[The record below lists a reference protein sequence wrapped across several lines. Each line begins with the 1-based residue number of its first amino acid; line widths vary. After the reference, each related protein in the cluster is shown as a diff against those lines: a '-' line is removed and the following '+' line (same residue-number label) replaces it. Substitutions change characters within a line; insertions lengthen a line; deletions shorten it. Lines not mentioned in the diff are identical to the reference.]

1 MRNKKSL
8 MRKTI
13 CQLFFLI
20 LLMNVAGSQPYEAF
34 VFHQNRYNK
43 DVRIEKVVVG
53 NGKTEVQMT
62 IQSLNADID
71 IFLFPPE
78 SEQSIML
85 RTFEKTYTIRS
96 ADGIPFHPK
105 RAPVA
110 MNTAKSFSLY
120 FDEIPDY
127 VTEFDVI
134 ERVEPFDSGF
144 SFFNVKLSGSRDLKK
159 SLRFNDV
166 SDFQHYF
173 NSKPNRHQMEGF
185 WTIRNERI
193 TTFKKKNK
201 QPVELKFTDTI
212 ALVAEDG
219 LLRAYQFN
227 GEEYRIAIKELD
239 NYFVLRSD
247 IIESTL
253 LLEVSDD
260 RKAVKL
266 FGLLDKSAV
275 FKRKKEQRKIREM
288 ILRTI
293 WKKLETP

>member
-1 MRNKKSL
+1 
-8 MRKTI
+8 MRKI
-13 CQLFFLI
+13 IFQVFFMISFIGL
-20 LLMNVAGSQPYEAF
+20 AGSQSYEAF

-43 DVRIEKVVVG
+43 DVRIEKVIVG
-53 NGKTEVQMT
+53 NGKTEIQMT
-62 IQSLNADID
+62 ILSLNADMD

-78 SEQSIML
+78 TEQSIIL
-85 RTFEKTYTIRS
+85 RTFEKTYTIRN
-96 ADGIPFHPK
+96 ADGIPFHPE

-120 FDEIPDY
+120 FDQIPDY

-144 SFFNVKLSGSRDLKK
+144 SFFNVKLSATRDLKK
-159 SLRFNDV
+159 SLRFSD
-166 SDFQHYF
+166 SIDFQRYF
-173 NSKPNRHQMEGF
+173 NSTPNRHPMEGF
-185 WTIRNERI
+185 WTIQNERI
-193 TTFKKKNK
+193 TTFKKKK
-201 QPVELKFTDTI
+201 KTPVELKYSDTI

-247 IIESTL
+247 IIESII

-260 RKAVKL
+260 LEAVKL
-266 FGLLDKSAV
+266 FGRLDKSTV
-275 FKRKKEQRKIREM
+275 FKRKKEQRKVKEI

>member
-1 MRNKKSL
+1 

-20 LLMNVAGSQPYEAF
+20 LLMNAAVSQPYEAY
-34 VFHQNRYNK
+34 VFQQNRYNK
-43 DVRIEKVVVG
+43 DIRIEKVIVG

-62 IQSLNADID
+62 IKPFDSDIE
-71 IFLFPPE
+71 IFLFPPT
-78 SEQSIML
+78 SEQSIIL
-85 RTFEKTYTIRS
+85 KTFEKTYTIRN
-96 ADGIPFHPK
+96 ADSIPFHPE

-110 MNTAKSFSLY
+110 MNTAKTFSLF

-144 SFFNVKLSGSRDLKK
+144 SFFNVKLSASRDIKK
-159 SLRFNDV
+159 SLRFSDV
-166 SDFQHYF
+166 SDFYHYF
-173 NSKPNRHQMEGF
+173 NSKPNRHPMEGF
-185 WTIRNERI
+185 WTIQNERI
-193 TTFKKKNK
+193 TAFKKKK
-201 QPVELKFTDTI
+201 KTPAELKYADTI

-239 NYFVLRSD
+239 NYFVLHSD
-247 IIESTL
+247 IIETTI

-275 FKRKKEQRKIREM
+275 FKRKKEKRKIKEM
-288 ILRTI
+288 ILRTN